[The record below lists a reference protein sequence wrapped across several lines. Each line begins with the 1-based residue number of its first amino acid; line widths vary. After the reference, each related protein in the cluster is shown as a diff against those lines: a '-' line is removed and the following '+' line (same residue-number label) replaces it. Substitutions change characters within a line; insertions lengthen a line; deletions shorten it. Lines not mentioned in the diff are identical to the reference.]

1 MATEVDVDCDVK
13 SEKDSSTSQ
22 RCPELTA
29 EVKGRVAEVESTSIA
44 GDLRD
49 GFGVLCLTDEE
60 RAHYLV

>member
-29 EVKGRVAEVESTSIA
+29 EVKGRVAKVESTRIA
-44 GDLRD
+44 GDLRG
-49 GFGVLCLTDEE
+49 GFGGALPY
-60 RAHYLV
+60 R